1 MKNSKGFTIIEL
13 IVVIGIVSIL
23 AAITISAILSIRTQA
38 RRTTCSSRVM
48 QIGQSMLNYESA
60 NQKFPTSIWQMDL
73 LPFMGLD
80 AVKTGF
86 DEILFSVWGTNFL
99 IAVTMTWKY
108 EEIPT
113 LPKFQMYQSK
123 IQFIEECVKGR
134 IVKDY

>member
-1 MKNSKGFTIIEL
+1 MFLESELPIEWELLSKN
-13 IVVIGIVSIL
+13 
-23 AAITISAILSIRTQA
+23 
-38 RRTTCSSRVM
+38 
-48 QIGQSMLNYESA
+48 ESA
-60 NQKFPTSIWQMDL
+60 AMEVELARETCWEHDL
-73 LPFMGLD
+73 HNKMVNAI